1 MERRELLKMIAV
13 LTGSAMIGGDF
24 FLTGCKTD
32 IKKGSGLLSAS
43 QIAVLDEVGET
54 ILPATNT
61 PGAKAV
67 KIGEFMNV
75 FVTDCYRPEQQ
86 KTFTDGLA
94 NLDELSKKQFN
105 KKFISLSPEQ
115 RNTVLMSLE
124 PEAKEFNK
132 QLDDR
137 EKSARGEA
145 RLAMKEFTGEP
156 PHYYTLMKQLTLVG
170 YFTSEIGNKEA
181 LRFLP
186 IPGKY
191 DGAYPYKKGD
201 KAWAI

>member
-13 LTGSAMIGGDF
+13 LTGSAMIGGDV
-24 FLTGCKTD
+24 FLTGCKTAT
-32 IKKGSGLLSAS
+32 KKGSGLLSAS
-43 QIAVLDEVGET
+43 QIAVLDELGET

-94 NLDELSKKQFN
+94 NLDDVSKKQFN

-115 RNTVLMSLE
+115 RNTLLMSLE

-145 RLAMKEFTGEP
+145 RLAMKEFTGAP
-156 PHYYTLMKQLTLVG
+156 PHYYTLMKQLTLFG

>member
-13 LTGSAMIGGDF
+13 LTGSAMIGGDVF
-24 FLTGCKTD
+24 FTGCKTVN
-32 IKKGSGLLSAS
+32 KKGAGLLSAS
-43 QIAVLDEVGET
+43 QIAILDEVGET

-67 KIGEFMNV
+67 RIGEFMNV

-86 KTFTDGLA
+86 KTFTDGLSS
-94 NLDELSKKQFN
+94 LDELSKKQFN
-105 KKFISLSPEQ
+105 KNFIGLLPEQ
-115 RNTVLMSLE
+115 RNKILMSLE

-132 QLDDR
+132 QMNDR

-145 RLAMKEFTGEP
+145 RLAMKEFIGAP
-156 PHYYTLMKQLTLVG
+156 PHYYTLMKQLTLFG
-170 YFTSEIGNKEA
+170 YFTSETGNKEA

>member
-13 LTGSAMIGGDF
+13 LTGTAMIGGDV
-24 FLTGCKTD
+24 FLTGCKTPV
-32 IKKGSGLLSAS
+32 KKGAGLLSAS
-43 QIAVLDEVGET
+43 QIALLDEVGET
-54 ILPATNT
+54 ILPTTNT
-61 PGAKAV
+61 PGAKEA
-67 KIGEFMNV
+67 KIGEFMNLHV
-75 FVTDCYRPEQQ
+75 SDCYYPAQQ
-86 KTFTDGLA
+86 KTFMEGLSS
-94 NLDELSKKQFN
+94 LDEFSKKQFN

-115 RNTVLMSLE
+115 RATLLMKLE
-124 PEAKEFNK
+124 PEAIEFNK

-145 RLAMKEFTGEP
+145 RLAMKEFIGGP
-156 PHYYTLMKQLTLVG
+156 QHYYTMIKQLTLFG
-170 YFTSEIGNKEA
+170 YFTSEIGAKQA

>member
-13 LTGSAMIGGDF
+13 LTGSAMIGGDV
-24 FLTGCKTD
+24 FLTGCKTAT
-32 IKKGSGLLSAS
+32 KKGSGLLSAS
-43 QIAVLDEVGET
+43 QIAVLDELGET

-94 NLDELSKKQFN
+94 NLDDLSKKQFN
-105 KKFISLSPEQ
+105 KKFLSLTPEQ
-115 RNTVLMSLE
+115 RNTLLMSLE

-132 QLDDR
+132 QLDER

-145 RLAMKEFTGEP
+145 RLAMKEFTGAP
-156 PHYYTLMKQLTLVG
+156 PHYYTLMKQLTLFG